1 MAVAVRVAGK
11 VEVVVG
17 GREGGMAAAGVVE
30 AGGVVEGEEMV
41 VAVARA
47 VAREEELEVV
57 VMVEEVMGAG
67 DCSHHLV
74 LAAVVEAV
82 ELMAVAVLVA
92 EKVEMMVALR
102 EDTMAAAG
110 LVEQVGLVDVEG
122 QVVDLVEDMM
132 VAVARAVAREEELEV
147 VVMVGE
153 VRVSVAMVAG

>member
-57 VMVEEVMGAG
+57 EEVVGAG
-67 DCSHHLV
+67 GCSHQLV
-74 LAAVVEAV
+74 RAAVVEAV
-82 ELMAVAVLVA
+82 ELMAVAGLVA
-92 EKVEMMVALR
+92 ERGEGRVAL
-102 EDTMAAAG
+102 G
-110 LVEQVGLVDVEG
+110 
-122 QVVDLVEDMM
+122 
-132 VAVARAVAREEELEV
+132 
-147 VVMVGE
+147 
-153 VRVSVAMVAG
+153 

>member
-1 MAVAVRVAGK
+1 VGKEEAVMVAGVMAGGEAEKEEEVAVMGGAVRV
-11 VEVVVG
+11 
-17 GREGGMAAAGVVE
+17 
-30 AGGVVEGEEMV
+30 
-41 VAVARA
+41 VA
-47 VAREEELEVV
+47 
-57 VMVEEVMGAG
+57 VMGAG